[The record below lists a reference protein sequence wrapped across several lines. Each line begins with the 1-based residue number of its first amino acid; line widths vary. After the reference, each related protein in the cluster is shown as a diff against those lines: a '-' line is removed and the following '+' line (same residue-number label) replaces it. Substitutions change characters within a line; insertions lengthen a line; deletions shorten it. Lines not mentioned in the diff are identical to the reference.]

1 MKNNNNVKYLI
12 KLSKKIKGNL
22 KIGIVVSRFNYD
34 ITYKMSSLCRNRLIE
49 IGIKKKNILL
59 IDVPG
64 AYELPYAIK
73 SLITNNE
80 LNSVIALGA
89 IIKGETAHYETITNS
104 VGQSL
109 INLSTETLTP
119 IIFGVLTTETI
130 KQATE
135 RIKLATDYAE
145 IAVEMGSKKIK

>member
-1 MKNNNNVKYLI
+1 MKNNNNVENLI
-12 KLSKKIKGNL
+12 KLSKKIKDDL

-34 ITYKMSSLCRNRLIE
+34 ITNKMSSLCKNRLIE

-64 AYELPYAIK
+64 SYELPYAIK

-89 IIKGETAHYETITNS
+89 IIKGETTHYDIITNS
-104 VGQSL
+104 VGQAL

-119 IIFGVLTTETI
+119 IIFGILTTENT

-135 RIKLATDYAE
+135 RINQSIDYAE
-145 IAVEMGSKKIK
+145 IAVEMGSKKFK

>member
-1 MKNNNNVKYLI
+1 MKNNNVEHLI
-12 KLSKKIKGNL
+12 KLPKKIKDDL

-34 ITYKMSSLCRNRLIE
+34 ITNKMSSLCRNRLIE

-59 IDVPG
+59 INVPG
-64 AYELPYAIK
+64 SYELPYAIK
-73 SLITNNE
+73 SLIINNK

-89 IIKGETAHYETITNS
+89 IIKGETTHYETITYS

-119 IIFGVLTTETI
+119 IIFGVLTTETT

-135 RIKLATDYAE
+135 RINQAIDYAE
-145 IAVEMGSKKIK
+145 IAIEMGSKKFK